1 MIPTGVRIPV
11 ESMSMRARIGMVHA
25 LVSPG
30 MRNAASSSSISFAG
44 VIPGRHSLRGFSAMV
59 VSIMDSGAGSVAES
73 ARPTFPKTCR
83 TSGKV

>member
-1 MIPTGVRIPV
+1 MPV
-11 ESMSMRARIGMVHA
+11 ESMSIRLRIGMVQA

-30 MRNAASSSSISFAG
+30 MRRAASSSRISLSG
-44 VIPGRHSLRGFSAMV
+44 VIPCRHSLRGLSAIV
-59 VSIMDSGAGSVAES
+59 VSIIDSGAGSVAES